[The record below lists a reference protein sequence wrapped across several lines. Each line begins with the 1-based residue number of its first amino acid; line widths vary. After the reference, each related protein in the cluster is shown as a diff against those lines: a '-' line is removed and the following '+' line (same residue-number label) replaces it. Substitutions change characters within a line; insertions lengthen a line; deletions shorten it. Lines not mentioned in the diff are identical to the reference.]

1 MAQAGAAALAVN
13 TQGSCARQGVSMDTD
28 SGCGKAETGVQAES
42 LTTALVNQSCRAL
55 ALAMGVTAA
64 TEAGTQGYGRS
75 WERQGDMK

>member
-1 MAQAGAAALAVN
+1 MAQDGAAAPAVN
-13 TQGSCARQGVSMDTD
+13 TQGSCARQGVSMDID

-42 LTTALVNQSCRAL
+42 LTAALVNQSCRAQ

-64 TEAGTQGYGRS
+64 AEAGTQGYSRS